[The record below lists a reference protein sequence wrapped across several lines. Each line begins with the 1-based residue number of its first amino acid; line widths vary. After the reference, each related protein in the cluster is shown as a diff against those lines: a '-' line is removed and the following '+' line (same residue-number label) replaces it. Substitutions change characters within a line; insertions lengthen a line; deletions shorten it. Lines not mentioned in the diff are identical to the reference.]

1 MGNRDYF
8 IGLDMGT
15 NSVGWAVTNPQY
27 ELLKAKGKDLWG
39 IREFDSAEGAVE
51 RRTHRVSRRNHQR
64 SQVRIGLLKSY
75 FEEAISAEDPD
86 FYLRLENSF
95 YDKEDKDDAL
105 RTKYAIFSDAD
116 YTDTDYYRDYP
127 TIFHLKEQLI
137 KDTVPVDR
145 QYTRKL
151 YLALLNYFKHRGH
164 FLNQS
169 LSGEAGGSKDIIA
182 AMDEL
187 FMLLQESFDIRISY
201 GENQVNDIRE
211 VFSNTNMS
219 RTKRKEA
226 LMDILGVVKKDTSKY
241 LILCA
246 IVGLKADLVKLLG
259 IESDQKAELEFSSA
273 GFEEKLPEIY
283 SVIGEE
289 YAELIEG
296 MKQVYDAGVLS
307 AIMNGVDW
315 LSEARVRDYEKHKA
329 DLKLL
334 KQCIRKY
341 CGEEEY
347 NYLFRENEDG
357 TYSAYIGSVN
367 SDGKMRRGEKLSASK
382 SGERYTNLKKR
393 IKKDLDAY
401 SADENVAYIIE
412 ELEKESFLPK
422 QLTFANGVIP
432 NQLHEREVRR
442 ILENASKNL
451 DFLNVKDETGLTVS
465 EKIVRLFT
473 FQVPYFVGPVSQ
485 NYKGNGWAVRKP
497 GMEKEPVYPWNI
509 EEVIDYSATSEE
521 FITRMV
527 RECTYISGEC
537 ALPKESMEY
546 QAFMVLNT
554 INSLK
559 IRDEK
564 ISVELKQDIY
574 RDLFEESNKI
584 SKKKI
589 LNYINKRGY
598 GVSEDELT
606 GVDTILGCQLSTYR
620 KFKDVFGEDIKKDAV
635 QAMVEQIVFWG
646 TVYGDSKKMLKQQ
659 ILKNYGDWI
668 KDKQLER
675 ILGYKYRDWGRLSK
689 EFLELSGCNK
699 ETGEITSLIRAL
711 WEDNLNL
718 MELLH
723 SDKYTFAEALNEK
736 HKAGLKTLS
745 EFTFDD
751 LDGMYF
757 SAPVKRMIWQTLL
770 IIREIQKI
778 MGCPPKRIFVEMA
791 RSEEE
796 LKGEAGRK
804 DSREKELLE
813 LYKSIKEDRSWDKEI
828 KEAGVSGQL
837 RSKKLY
843 LYYKQMGRDMYTGL
857 PIDLAELFDDNKYD
871 IDHIYPRHFVKD
883 DSIHNNLVLV
893 DKRKNS
899 RKSDTYP
906 IDINIRSNSSVISLW
921 KLLRD
926 KGFMNEEKYRR
937 LTGTNPFS
945 EEQKAGFIARQMVE
959 TNQATKGVND
969 LLKELMPDGT
979 VLVYSKARNVS
990 DFRNEFGF
998 YKSRTINDFHHAHD
1012 AYFNI
1017 VVGNVYYTKFTMN
1030 PLNFIREGRADYHLG
1045 KMFHKDVE
1053 RNGYVAWSAPV
1064 WDSQNQKKMIA
1075 DGESLSVIKR
1085 VMGKNSPLMTR
1096 LNTTQKGA
1104 ISDATICGAYKA
1116 KQEGYLPIKGTD
1128 NRLSNVSKYG
1138 GFNSIKNAY
1147 FFLVEH
1153 EVEGKGKDKGKY
1165 VKTRTIECLPVYKRV
1180 QVERDPEGLYQYC
1193 LELGL
1198 RNPSVRVK
1206 KIKPQSLLLVDGL
1219 PMYIT
1224 GKKNDRYIVRNACN
1238 LVLTSKWTEYI
1249 HYIDKYN
1256 QTKVISDNITVAA
1269 NIQLYEELQ
1278 YKHCVGIYKNR
1289 PAAVSE
1295 ILNGG
1300 KDKFKAL
1307 DIEKQ
1312 IYVLTQILNLSL
1324 ICNSA
1329 NADLRLIGGSQASG
1343 SAAISKNI
1351 MKYSNVVL
1359 VNQSVTGVYEKKVDL
1374 LTV

>member
-1 MGNRDYF
+1 MDEKEYF
-8 IGLDMGT
+8 LGLDMGT
-15 NSVGWAVTNPQY
+15 NSVGWAVTNLKY
-27 ELLKAKGKDLWG
+27 ELVKVKGKDLWG

-51 RRTHRVSRRNHQR
+51 RRSHRVSRRNRQR

-75 FEEAISAEDPD
+75 FEEAIKEEDPD

-95 YDKEDKDDAL
+95 YDKEDKDHAL
-105 RTKYAIFSDAD
+105 STKYALFSDEE
-116 YTDTDYYRDYP
+116 YTDADYYRDYP
-127 TIFHLKEQLI
+127 TIFHLKEKLI
-137 KDTVPVDR
+137 KDTVPIDGR
-145 QYTRKL
+145 YTRKL
-151 YLALLNYFKHRGH
+151 YLAILNYFKHRGH
-164 FLNQS
+164 FLNES
-169 LSGEAGGSKDIIA
+169 LSGEASGSKDIMESI
-182 AMDEL
+182 DEL
-187 FMLLQESFDIRISY
+187 FSLLDESYDVTISY
-201 GENQVNDIRE
+201 DEKSVDDIKN
-211 VFSNTNMS
+211 VFSDSKLS
-219 RTKRKEA
+219 RTKKREA
-226 LMDILGVVKKDTSKY
+226 LMTLFGIEKKETSKY
-241 LILCA
+241 LVLGA
-246 IVGLKADLVKLLG
+246 IVGLKIDLAKLLG
-259 IESDQKAELEFSSA
+259 IESEKKADLEFSSA

-289 YAELIEG
+289 YAELIEA
-296 MKQVYDAGVLS
+296 MKRVYDSGILS
-307 AIMNGVDW
+307 AIMDGVDW
-315 LSEARVRDYEKHKA
+315 LSEARVHNYEKHKK

-334 KQCIRKY
+334 KRCVRKY

-347 NYLFRENEDG
+347 NYIFREDKDG
-357 TYSAYIGSVN
+357 TYSAYIGTVN
-367 SDGKMRRGEKLSASK
+367 SDNKMRRGEKLSASK
-382 SGERYTNLKKR
+382 SGERYANLKKR
-393 IKKDLDAY
+393 IKKDLETY
-401 SADENVAYIIE
+401 SEDKEVAYILD
-412 ELEKESFLPK
+412 ELEKETFLPK

-432 NQLHEREVRR
+432 NQLHEREVRQ
-442 ILENASKNL
+442 ILMNASRHL
-451 DFLNVKDETGLTVS
+451 DFLNVRDETGLTVS

-473 FQVPYFVGPVSQ
+473 FQIPYFVGPVSQ

-497 GMEKEPVYPWNI
+497 GMENETVYPWNI

-527 RECTYISGEC
+527 RECTYISGER

-554 INSLK
+554 INNLK

-564 ISVELKQDIY
+564 ISVELKQEIY
-574 RDLFEESNKI
+574 HDLFEKNNKI
-584 SKKKI
+584 TKKKI
-589 LNYINKRGY
+589 LDYINKRGY
-598 GVSEDELT
+598 DVSESELT
-606 GVDTILGCQLSTYR
+606 GVDTMLGCHLSTYR
-620 KFKDVFGEDIKKDAV
+620 KFKDVFGEDIKKDSV
-635 QAMVEQIVFWG
+635 QSMVEKMVFWG
-646 TVYGDSKKMLKQQ
+646 TVYGDSKKMLRQQ
-659 ILKNYGDWI
+659 IIKNY
-668 KDKQLER
+668 KDKITEKQLER
-675 ILGYKYRDWGRLSK
+675 ILGFKYRDWGRLSK
-689 EFLELSGCNK
+689 EFLELNGCNK
-699 ETGEITSLIRAL
+699 ETGEITSLVRAL
-711 WEDNLNL
+711 WDDNLNL

-723 SDKYTFAEALNEK
+723 SDKYTFGEALNAK
-736 HKAGLKTLS
+736 HKEGLKTLS

-751 LDGMYF
+751 LDEMYF
-757 SAPVKRMIWQTLL
+757 SAPVKRMIWQTIL

-778 MGCPPKRIFVEMA
+778 MGCPPQKIFVEMA

-796 LKGEAGRK
+796 IKGEDGRK

-813 LYKSIKEDRSWDKEI
+813 LYKSIKEERSWDEEI
-828 KEAGVSGQL
+828 KEAGGSGKL

-906 IDINIRSNSSVISLW
+906 IDVSIRGNSSVTSLW

-937 LTGTNPFS
+937 LTGMNPFS

-969 LLKELMPDGT
+969 LLKELMPEGT
-979 VLVYSKARNVS
+979 ILVYSKAKNVS
-990 DFRNEFGF
+990 DFRKEFGF

-1030 PLNFIREGRADYHLG
+1030 PLNFIRQEKAEYHLG
-1045 KMFHKDVE
+1045 KMFHKDVV
-1053 RNGYVAWSAPV
+1053 RNGYVAWSAPT
-1064 WDSQNQKKMIA
+1064 WDCQNQKEMIE

-1085 VMGKNSPLMTR
+1085 MMRKNTPLLTR
-1096 LNTTQKGA
+1096 LSTIQKGA

-1116 KQEGYLPIKGTD
+1116 KQEGYLPVKGTD
-1128 NRLSNVSKYG
+1128 TRLSNVEKYG

-1153 EVEGKGKDKGKY
+1153 EVEGRGKDKGKL
-1165 VKTRTIECLPVYKRV
+1165 VKTRTIECVPVYKRV
-1180 QVERDPEGLYQYC
+1180 QVESDPEGLYRYC

-1198 RNPSVRVK
+1198 KNPSVRVK
-1206 KIKPQSLLLVDGL
+1206 KIKPQSLLIINGM

-1224 GKKNDRYIVRNACN
+1224 GKKDARYVVRNACN
-1238 LVLTSKWTEYI
+1238 LVLNSKWTKYI

-1256 QTKVISDNITVAA
+1256 QTKVLSDKIVADK
-1269 NIQLYEELQ
+1269 NIQLYDELQ
-1278 YKHCVGIYKNR
+1278 HKHCEGLFKRR
-1289 PAAVSE
+1289 PNAISE
-1295 ILNGG
+1295 ILVRG
-1300 KDKFKAL
+1300 KEKFKNL

-1329 NADLRLIGGSQASG
+1329 NADLRLIGGSRESG
-1343 SAAISKNI
+1343 SSAIRKNI
-1351 MKYSNVVL
+1351 TRYSSIVL
-1359 VNQSVTGVYEKKVDL
+1359 VNQSVTGVYEKKVDIL
-1374 LTV
+1374 RV